1 MWVYRLRTV
10 FFLLVDWSFRLGHF
24 GLFIGNGSFHLHLFK
39 PNGDRFR
46 LRLHRLSL
54 SLRGLLRLGRALGS
68 SLHLRFGLCYG
79 SSRLLGRL
87 LADVVEIHLAQRLVL
102 LLGGRFQKSIG
113 TSLFPGGLTLLV
125 FCFFLEQFFSL
136 AAHFGIL
143 LELVD
148 QRIILLIVEFEAR
161 FGLHLSQVVL
171 LFKEFNCRL
180 KSYVQFT

>member
-1 MWVYRLRTV
+1 M
-10 FFLLVDWSFRLGHF
+10 
-24 GLFIGNGSFHLHLFK
+24 
-39 PNGDRFR
+39 
-46 LRLHRLSL
+46 
-54 SLRGLLRLGRALGS
+54 
-68 SLHLRFGLCYG
+68 
-79 SSRLLGRL
+79 
-87 LADVVEIHLAQRLVL
+87 
-102 LLGGRFQKSIG
+102 
-113 TSLFPGGLTLLV
+113 SLFPGGLTLLV